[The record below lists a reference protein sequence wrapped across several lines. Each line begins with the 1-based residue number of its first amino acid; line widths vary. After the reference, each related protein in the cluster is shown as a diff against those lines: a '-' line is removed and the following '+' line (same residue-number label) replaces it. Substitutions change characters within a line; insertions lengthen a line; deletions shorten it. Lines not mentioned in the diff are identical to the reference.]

1 MANPTSRQHNPSAT
15 AHLPLG
21 RSHAFVLRRIPVFHG
36 EFRRAPGGHKKVA
49 DPTKRIGSAVALGI
63 IPISLLI

>member
-1 MANPTSRQHNPSAT
+1 MPSFFDA
-15 AHLPLG
+15 
-21 RSHAFVLRRIPVFHG
+21 SQFFMVSSD
-36 EFRRAPGGHKKVA
+36 APGGHKKVA